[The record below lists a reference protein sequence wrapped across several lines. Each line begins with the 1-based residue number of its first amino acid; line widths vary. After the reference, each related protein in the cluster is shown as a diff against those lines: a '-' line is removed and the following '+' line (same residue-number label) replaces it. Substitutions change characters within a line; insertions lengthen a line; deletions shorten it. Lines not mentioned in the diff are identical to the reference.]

1 MSEMYKVTA
10 EVTKDQLSLLFKF
23 FYLYKTN
30 LYDIYNYDY
39 KDNEDKFIANQEID
53 KKIKEVDDLFSI
65 INVEI
70 LKD

>member
-10 EVTKDQLSLLFKF
+10 EVTNEQLSLLFKF
-23 FYLYKTN
+23 FHLYKTN
-30 LYDIYNYDY
+30 LYDAYNYDY

-53 KKIKEVDDLFSI
+53 DEIKKVDDLFSTL
-65 INVEI
+65 NVEI